1 MSEGKSINVYLW
13 LLERA
18 ETSVPGEI
26 GRCIV
31 VAATEEG
38 ARAQANAECGSE
50 GYIWTDGHSVTATLL
65 GEADSNIENG
75 FWPLRD

>member
-18 ETSVPGEI
+18 ETSTPGEI

-38 ARAQANAECGSE
+38 ARAQANAESGAE
-50 GYIWTDGHSVTATLL
+50 GYVWTDGQSVTATLL
-65 GEADSNIENG
+65 GEAANDIENG